1 MAIQLTRGNPE
12 FSSRQ
17 HGHGDQKGAKAN
29 ERRNGDGD
37 RDGRQQLGLNGFNKE
52 RLARGLGWFSI
63 GLGLAEVAMPRA
75 IAKLVGVRSD
85 HRMLI
90 RTLGVREI
98 ASGIGILTQ
107 RKPAESVWS
116 RVGGDA
122 IDLLCLGAAFTS
134 STAKS
139 GRVAAATAAVVGVT
153 VLDVL
158 CAQQLSRNG
167 RSNGGVHHKKSIT
180 IHRPPEELYRYWH
193 DLQNLPRFM
202 KHLESVRVTGEGRSH
217 WIAQAPGGMTVEWD
231 AEITEDRPNELIAW
245 RTLEGSDVDHSG
257 SVRFKQ
263 APGRRGTVMKVELHY
278 NAPGGSLGTAIVTL
292 FGEEPG
298 QRIQDDMRRFKQVME
313 TGEVMTTEGQ
323 PAGRASSTS
332 WKYDQAV
339 RG

>member
-1 MAIQLTRGNPE
+1 M
-12 FSSRQ
+12 SSMLR
-17 HGHGDQKGAKAN
+17 GDQKGPYMEEGFEKNWRQRLAVKA
-29 ERRNGDGD
+29 
-37 RDGRQQLGLNGFNKE
+37 LNQE
-52 RLARGLGWFSI
+52 QLARGLGWFSI

-75 IAKLVGVRSD
+75 IAKLVGVQSD

-90 RTLGVREI
+90 RALGVREI

-167 RSNGGVHHKKSIT
+167 QLSGGVHHKKSIT
-180 IHRPPEELYRYWH
+180 IHCPPEELYRYWR
-193 DLQNLPRFM
+193 DFQNLPRFM
-202 KHLESVRVTGEGRSH
+202 KHLESVQVIGEGRSH
-217 WIAQAPGGMTVEWD
+217 WIAKAPGGMTVEWD
-231 AEITEDRPNELIAW
+231 AEIAEDRPNELIEW
-245 RTLEGSDVDHSG
+245 RTLEGSDVNHSG
-257 SVRFKQ
+257 SVRFKH
-263 APGRRGTVMKVELHY
+263 APGGRGTVMKVEMHY
-278 NAPGGSLGTAIVTL
+278 SAPGGSLGTAIATL
-292 FGEEPG
+292 FGQEPG
-298 QRIQDDMRRFKQVME
+298 QQIQDDMRRFKQLME
-313 TGEVMTTEGQ
+313 TGEVVTTEGQ
-323 PAGRASSTS
+323 PAGRVSSTS

>member
-1 MAIQLTRGNPE
+1 M
-12 FSSRQ
+12 SSMLR
-17 HGHGDQKGAKAN
+17 GDQKGPYMEEGFEKNWRQRLAVKA
-29 ERRNGDGD
+29 
-37 RDGRQQLGLNGFNKE
+37 LNQE
-52 RLARGLGWFSI
+52 QLARGLGWFSI

-75 IAKLVGVRSD
+75 IAKLVGVQSD

-90 RTLGVREI
+90 RALGVREI

-167 RSNGGVHHKKSIT
+167 QLSGGVHHKKSIT
-180 IHRPPEELYRYWH
+180 IHCPPEELYRYWR
-193 DLQNLPRFM
+193 DFQNLPRFM
-202 KHLESVRVTGEGRSH
+202 KHLESVQVIGEGRSH
-217 WIAQAPGGMTVEWD
+217 WIAKAPGGMTVEWD
-231 AEITEDRPNELIAW
+231 AEIAEDRPNELIEW
-245 RTLEGSDVDHSG
+245 RTLEGSDVNHSG
-257 SVRFKQ
+257 SVRFKH
-263 APGRRGTVMKVELHY
+263 APGGRGTVMKVEMHY
-278 NAPGGSLGTAIVTL
+278 SAPGGSLGTAIATL
-292 FGEEPG
+292 FGQEPG
-298 QRIQDDMRRFKQVME
+298 QQIQDDMRRFKQLME
-313 TGEVMTTEGQ
+313 TGEVVTTEGQ